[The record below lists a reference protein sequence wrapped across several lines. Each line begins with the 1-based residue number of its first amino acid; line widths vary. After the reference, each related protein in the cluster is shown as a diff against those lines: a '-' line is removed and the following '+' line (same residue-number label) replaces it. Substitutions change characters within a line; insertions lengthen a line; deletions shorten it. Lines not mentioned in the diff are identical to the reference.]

1 MPDVTFDDV
10 AGEDEAVEELEEI
23 REFLSEPD
31 KFRAVGAK
39 IPKGVLLYGPPGTGK
54 TLLAK
59 AVAGEAGVPFFSMAA
74 SEFVE
79 MFVGVGAS
87 RVRDLF
93 DQAKENAPSIIFV
106 DEIDAVGRHR
116 GSGTGGGHDEREQ
129 TLNQLLV
136 EMDGFDANTNVIL
149 IAATNRPDVL
159 DPALLRPGLH
169 SERGVVDLVVRLVL
183 TLFGAVL
190 MIVVIWVASQSASDS
205 SVLLTAIA
213 LALIPLGLV
222 LTVVF
227 WIDRWEPEPLP
238 TLIVAFLWGAG
249 VSTAISMLVNSTVLY
264 AAADSTLSLEGA
276 FQISAVV
283 SAPIIE
289 ETTKGIGVLIIF
301 LIWRRTF
308 NGAVDGLVYA
318 AVIAAGFAFAENI
331 SYFINYW
338 DAITDVFIARGVF
351 SPFAHVTFT
360 ACTGLAI
367 GMSSRRR
374 SPAAWVWMTPIGLVC
389 AIVLHAIWNGGHCG
403 RRELTGHVL
412 PGGSS
417 GLLRL
422 HRDRGMAAL
431 GRTHD
436 HAQPPG

>member
-1 MPDVTFDDV
+1 
-10 AGEDEAVEELEEI
+10 
-23 REFLSEPD
+23 
-31 KFRAVGAK
+31 
-39 IPKGVLLYGPPGTGK
+39 
-54 TLLAK
+54 
-59 AVAGEAGVPFFSMAA
+59 
-74 SEFVE
+74 
-79 MFVGVGAS
+79 
-87 RVRDLF
+87 
-93 DQAKENAPSIIFV
+93 
-106 DEIDAVGRHR
+106 
-116 GSGTGGGHDEREQ
+116 
-129 TLNQLLV
+129 
-136 EMDGFDANTNVIL
+136 
-149 IAATNRPDVL
+149 
-159 DPALLRPGLH
+159 
-169 SERGVVDLVVRLVL
+169 
-183 TLFGAVL
+183 

-249 VSTAISMLVNSTVLY
+249 VATAISMLVNSTVLY

-318 AVIAAGFAFAENI
+318 AVVAAGFAFAENI

-389 AIVLHAIWNGGHCG
+389 AIVLHAIWNG
-403 RRELTGHVL
+403 VIAAA
-412 PGGSS
+412 GSS
-417 GLLRL
+417 LDMFFLVDLPVFFVCIGIVAWLR
-422 HRDRGMAAL
+422 APKI
-431 GRTHD
+431 GR
-436 HAQPPG
+436 ASCRERV